1 MLAQTDAPLGFSEA
15 ARCLAELGHPHRL
28 KIFEYLVK
36 AGDEGCRVGDVQAHL
51 DIPKSTL
58 SHHLGQLAAIG
69 LLTQAREGR
78 VLRCRIDN
86 GRMRLVQRFLN
97 ACCDGLAMPKE

>member
-1 MLAQTDAPLGFSEA
+1 MDQTDLPLGFGEA

-28 KIFEYLVK
+28 QIFEYLVK
-36 AGDEGCRVGDVQAHL
+36 AGDEGRRVGDIQAHL

-58 SHHLGQLAAIG
+58 SHHLGQLTAIG

-86 GRMRLVQRFLN
+86 RRMRLVQQFLN
-97 ACCDGLAMPKE
+97 ACCDGLTKPID

>member
-1 MLAQTDAPLGFSEA
+1 MPLGFSEA

-28 KIFEYLVK
+28 QIFEYLVK
-36 AGDEGCRVGDVQAHL
+36 AGDKGCRVGDIQAHL

-69 LLTQAREGR
+69 LLTQVREGR
-78 VLRCRIDN
+78 VLRCRIDSS
-86 GRMRLVQRFLN
+86 RMRLVQQFLN
-97 ACCDGLAMPKE
+97 ACCDGMTVPMG